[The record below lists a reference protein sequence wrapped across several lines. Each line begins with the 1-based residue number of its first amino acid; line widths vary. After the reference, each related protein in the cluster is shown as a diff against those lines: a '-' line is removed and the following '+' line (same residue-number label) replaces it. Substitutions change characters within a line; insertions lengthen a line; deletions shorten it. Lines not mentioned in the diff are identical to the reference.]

1 VRRKAYLVA
10 TVVLLLGVFV
20 LPAQARS
27 DPAYPFRNP
36 HLSLDARIDD
46 LLGRLT
52 LDEKIAWLHQSQA
65 AIPRLGIPY
74 FKAGTE
80 ALHGVAW
87 SNDLNNNWSKT
98 DATSTVFPQAV
109 GLASTWDTNLIKQV
123 GSAVGDEARGFNAEN
138 PVLWGLNLWAP
149 VVNLLRDPRWGRNEE
164 GYSEDPMLTGAIST
178 AYGSGIEG
186 NDPRYLK
193 AAPTLKHYLA
203 YNNEAGRDVT
213 SSNVPPRVLN
223 EYDRQAFKPA
233 IAANA
238 ATGVMASYNL
248 VNGRP
253 DTVSPDLNGIE
264 RSWTDQTLFNVSD
277 AFAPYNLTGSEHYFA
292 TQPEA
297 DAAILKAGLNSFT
310 IDDSNP
316 QPMITAIESALSQGL
331 LTEADIDKA
340 VRPVLSLRFRLGQ
353 FDPDGGPYAKI
364 TPAVINSPAHQQ
376 LARET
381 ADEATVL
388 LKNSNA
394 ALPLDASTARHIA
407 VVGPL
412 ENTLYSDWYGGQLP
426 YRVTPLQGI
435 QQRAGAGATVTG
447 SEGEDRIALKDVA
460 TGKYVTATG
469 TTDSDAVNES
479 ATTPTA
485 STQFDVVDW
494 GQNVLTLRNV
504 ANGKYLGYNFGPFLT
519 RDDQPN
525 NWFVQQQFK
534 LEQQP
539 DGTYVIHYAGYET
552 QESWWGGTNY
562 VTVDSSGNLTLGS
575 KTAAGAAH
583 FSKDVISSGVDNA
596 VAAARGADTA
606 VVVVGSMPFING
618 REAHDRTTMAL
629 SSGKEALIK
638 AVQAVNPHTIVV
650 LETSYPDTIT
660 WEQQNVPAILW
671 THARGRRDR
680 ARHRRRAVRRL
691 QPGRS
696 AQPDVVPLRQRPA
709 AGPEQLRRHLL
720 RPDLPVLQGR
730 SALSVRLRAVLHVVP
745 VRQPAHDPGRGR
757 GRHGAGQRRRD
768 QHRGTSGRRG
778 GAALHPPAHVAGQGA
793 AQAATRV
800 PARDARARPDEDGP
814 VHAAGGRPRALGRH
828 PRQVG
833 RRVVGLRRT
842 RRQLVGRHPSAGHAA
857 RPRRDD
863 PAAQPGTADP
873 GRELRRVLRGQ
884 ARRREQGCRNRGGRC
899 DCRRLDQVRRLG
911 ARAGDDVH
919 RAGGQGERRQRVDPD
934 PPRLA
939 DRAGR
944 RHGDRR
950 QHRGRLHVC
959 DGERCALW
967 CGRHARRLPRVR
979 LGPAVGH
986 VLDQLKPLRN
996 SRARRQ
1002 IAARSAA
1009 VLMRSSVSRIVLAL
1023 RPARSSTPVKTGE
1036 QARSSAPR

>member
-1 VRRKAYLVA
+1 MRRKAYLGAAVI
-10 TVVLLLGVFV
+10 LLLGVFV
-20 LPAQARS
+20 LPVQARS

-36 HLSLDARIDD
+36 HISLDARIDD

-52 LDEKIAWLHQSQA
+52 LDEKVAWLHQSQA

-123 GSAVGDEARGFNAEN
+123 GSAVGDEARGFNAQN

-253 DTVSPDLNGIE
+253 DTVDPDLNGLV
-264 RSWTDQTLFNVSD
+264 RSWTDRTLFNVTD

-316 QPMITAIESALSQGL
+316 QPMITAIKSALSQGL

-376 LARET
+376 LARKT

-394 ALPLDASTARHIA
+394 ALPLDASTTKKVA

-435 QQRAGAGATVTG
+435 QQRAGAGATVSA

-485 STQFDVVDW
+485 NTQFDVVDW

-539 DGTYVIHYAGYET
+539 DGNYVIHYAGYET

-562 VTVDSSGNLTLGS
+562 VTVDGSGNLTLGS

-583 FSKDVISSGVDNA
+583 FSKDVVSSGIDSA
-596 VAAARGADTA
+596 VAAATGADAA
-606 VVVVGSMPFING
+606 VVVVGTMPFING

-629 SSGKEALIK
+629 SSGQEALIK

-671 THARGRRDR
+671 TTHAGAETGHAIADVLYGDYNPAGR
-680 ARHRRRAVRRL
+680 L
-691 QPGRS
+691 SQTWYRS
-696 AQPDVVPLRQRPA
+696 DSDLP
-709 AGPEQLRRHLL
+709 
-720 RPDLPVLQGR
+720 PDLNNYDVISSDQTYLYYKGDPLYPFGYG
-730 SALSVRLRAVLHVVP
+730 LSYTSFRYGNLRLTPAVDANGTVP
-745 VRQPAHDPGRGR
+745 VSVDV
-757 GRHGAGQRRRD
+757 
-768 QHRGTSGRRG
+768 TN
-778 GAALHPPAHVAGQGA
+778 
-793 AQAATRV
+793 T
-800 PARDARARPDEDGP
+800 
-814 VHAAGGRPRALGRH
+814 
-828 PRQVG
+828 
-833 RRVVGLRRT
+833 
-842 RRQLVGRHPSAGHAA
+842 
-857 RPRRDD
+857 
-863 PAAQPGTADP
+863 
-873 GRELRRVLRGQ
+873 
-884 ARRREQGCRNRGGRC
+884 
-899 DCRRLDQVRRLG
+899 G
-911 ARAGDDVH
+911 ARAGDEVVQLYTHQRTSRDKEPLKQLH
-919 RAGGQGERRQRVDPD
+919 GFQRVTLAPGQTRTVRFTLPAADLAHWD
-934 PPRLA
+934 VTRGKWVVESSDYDVLVGSSSADIRQQATLHVHGETIPPRNLA
-939 DRAGR
+939 QPTRAENFDAYSGVKLVDESKSAGTSVGAVAA
-944 RHGDRR
+944 GDWIEFA
-950 QHRGRLHVC
+950 GS
-959 DGERCALW
+959 AL
-967 CGRHARRLPRVR
+967 GQATTFTARVAKAEAGTGSIQVR
-979 LGPAVGH
+979 LDSPTGPIAGTASVDSTGNVYTYATASATLSGATGTH
-986 VLDQLKPLRN
+986 DVYLVFGSDLR
-996 SRARRQ
+996 
-1002 IAARSAA
+1002 
-1009 VLMRSSVSRIVLAL
+1009 LATF
-1023 RPARSSTPVKTGE
+1023 SIS
-1036 QARSSAPR
+1036 

>member
-1 VRRKAYLVA
+1 VRRKTYLVA

-253 DTVSPDLNGIE
+253 DTVSPDLNSIE
-264 RSWTDQTLFNVSD
+264 RSWTDQTLFNVTD
-277 AFAPYNLTGSEHYFA
+277 AFAPYSLTGSEHYFA
-292 TQPEA
+292 SQPEA

-316 QPMITAIESALSQGL
+316 QPMITAIKSALSQGL

-376 LARET
+376 LARKT

-394 ALPLDASTARHIA
+394 ALPLNASTTKNIA

-504 ANGKYLGYNFGPFLT
+504 ANGKYLGYNWGPFIT

-539 DGTYVIHYAGYET
+539 DGSYVIHYAGYET

-562 VTVDSSGNLTLGS
+562 VTVDGSGNLTVGS

-583 FSKDVISSGVDNA
+583 FAKDVISSGVDSA
-596 VAAARGADTA
+596 VAAARGADAA

-629 SSGKEALIK
+629 SSGQEALIK
-638 AVQAVNPHTIVV
+638 AVQEVNPHTIVV

-671 THARGRRDR
+671 TTHAGAETGHAIADVLFGDYNPAGR
-680 ARHRRRAVRRL
+680 L
-691 QPGRS
+691 SQTWYRS
-696 AQPDVVPLRQRPA
+696 DSDLP
-709 AGPEQLRRHLL
+709 
-720 RPDLPVLQGR
+720 PDLNNYDVISSDQTYLYYKGDPLYPFGYG
-730 SALSVRLRAVLHVVP
+730 LSYTSFRYGKLRTTPTTPEAADTVHVSVD
-745 VRQPAHDPGRGR
+745 V
-757 GRHGAGQRRRD
+757 
-768 QHRGTSGRRG
+768 TN
-778 GAALHPPAHVAGQGA
+778 
-793 AQAATRV
+793 T
-800 PARDARARPDEDGP
+800 
-814 VHAAGGRPRALGRH
+814 
-828 PRQVG
+828 
-833 RRVVGLRRT
+833 
-842 RRQLVGRHPSAGHAA
+842 
-857 RPRRDD
+857 
-863 PAAQPGTADP
+863 
-873 GRELRRVLRGQ
+873 
-884 ARRREQGCRNRGGRC
+884 
-899 DCRRLDQVRRLG
+899 G
-911 ARAGDDVH
+911 ARAGDEVVQLYTHQRTSRDKEPLKQLH
-919 RAGGQGERRQRVDPD
+919 GFQRVTLAPGQTRTGRFTLPAADLAHWD
-934 PPRLA
+934 VTRGKWVVESSDYDVLVGSSSADIRQQATLHVHGETIPPRNLA
-939 DRAGR
+939 QPTRAENLDAYSGVKLVDESKAA
-944 RHGDRR
+944 GT
-950 QHRGRLHVC
+950 
-959 DGERCALW
+959 
-967 CGRHARRLPRVR
+967 
-979 LGPAVGH
+979 AVGA
-986 VLDQLKPLRN
+986 VTAGDWIEFAGSALGQATTFTARVAKASAGTGSIQIRLDSPTGPLVG
-996 SRARRQ
+996 RASV
-1002 IAARSAA
+1002 ASTGDVYTYATASAA
-1009 VLMRSSVSRIVLAL
+1009 LAGATGTHDVYMLFGSDL
-1023 RPARSSTPVKTGE
+1023 RLVTFSIT
-1036 QARSSAPR
+1036 

>member
-1 VRRKAYLVA
+1 VRRKTYLVA

-52 LDEKIAWLHQSQA
+52 LDEKVAWLHQSQA

-253 DTVSPDLNGIE
+253 DTVSPDLNSIE

-316 QPMITAIESALSQGL
+316 QPMITAIKSALSQGL

-364 TPAVINSPAHQQ
+364 TPAVINSPAHRQ
-376 LARET
+376 LARKT

-583 FSKDVISSGVDNA
+583 FAKDVISSGVDSA
-596 VAAARGADTA
+596 VATARGADAA

-629 SSGKEALIK
+629 SSGQEGLIK

-671 THARGRRDR
+671 TTHAGAETGHAIADVLFGDYNPAGRLSQTWYRSDSDLPPDLNNYDVISSDQTYLYYKGDPLYPFGYGLSYTSFRYGNLR
-680 ARHRRRAVRRL
+680 ATPAV
-691 QPGRS
+691 
-696 AQPDVVPLRQRPA
+696 DA
-709 AGPEQLRRHLL
+709 AGTVQ
-720 RPDLPVLQGR
+720 V
-730 SALSVRLRAVLHVVP
+730 SVEV
-745 VRQPAHDPGRGR
+745 
-757 GRHGAGQRRRD
+757 
-768 QHRGTSGRRG
+768 TN
-778 GAALHPPAHVAGQGA
+778 
-793 AQAATRV
+793 T
-800 PARDARARPDEDGP
+800 
-814 VHAAGGRPRALGRH
+814 
-828 PRQVG
+828 
-833 RRVVGLRRT
+833 
-842 RRQLVGRHPSAGHAA
+842 
-857 RPRRDD
+857 
-863 PAAQPGTADP
+863 
-873 GRELRRVLRGQ
+873 
-884 ARRREQGCRNRGGRC
+884 
-899 DCRRLDQVRRLG
+899 G
-911 ARAGDDVH
+911 ARAGDEVVQLYTHQRTSRDKEPFKQLH
-919 RAGGQGERRQRVDPD
+919 GFQRVTLAPGQTRTARFTLPAADLAHWD
-934 PPRLA
+934 VTRGKWVVESSDYDVLVGSSSADIRQQATLHVHGETIPPRNLA
-939 DRAGR
+939 QPTRAENFDAYSGVKLVDESKAA
-944 RHGDRR
+944 GT
-950 QHRGRLHVC
+950 
-959 DGERCALW
+959 
-967 CGRHARRLPRVR
+967 
-979 LGPAVGH
+979 AVGATTAGDWIEFAGSALGQATTFTARTAKASAGSGSIQIR
-986 VLDQLKPLRN
+986 LDSPTGPIVGTA
-996 SRARRQ
+996 SVASTGDVYTY
-1002 IAARSAA
+1002 ATASAA
-1009 VLMRSSVSRIVLAL
+1009 LSGAAGTHDVYLVFGSDLRLATF
-1023 RPARSSTPVKTGE
+1023 SIS
-1036 QARSSAPR
+1036 

>member
-1 VRRKAYLVA
+1 MRRKAYLVA

-52 LDEKIAWLHQSQA
+52 LGEKIAWLHQSQA

-109 GLASTWDTNLIKQV
+109 GLASTWDSNLIKQV

-253 DTVSPDLNGIE
+253 DTVSPDLNSIE
-264 RSWTDQTLFNVSD
+264 RSWTDHTLFNVSD

-376 LARET
+376 LARKT

-394 ALPLDASTARHIA
+394 ALPLDASTTKNIA

-562 VTVDSSGNLTLGS
+562 VTVDNSGNLTLGS

-583 FSKDVISSGVDNA
+583 FSKDVISSGVDSA
-596 VAAARGADTA
+596 VAAARGADAA

-629 SSGKEALIK
+629 SSGQEALIK

-671 THARGRRDR
+671 TTHAGAETGHAIADVLFGDYNPAGRLSQTWYRSDSDLPPDLNNYDVISSDQTYLYYKGDPLYPFGYGLSYTSFRYGNLR
-680 ARHRRRAVRRL
+680 ATPAV
-691 QPGRS
+691 
-696 AQPDVVPLRQRPA
+696 DA
-709 AGPEQLRRHLL
+709 AGTVQ
-720 RPDLPVLQGR
+720 V
-730 SALSVRLRAVLHVVP
+730 SVDV
-745 VRQPAHDPGRGR
+745 
-757 GRHGAGQRRRD
+757 
-768 QHRGTSGRRG
+768 TN
-778 GAALHPPAHVAGQGA
+778 
-793 AQAATRV
+793 T
-800 PARDARARPDEDGP
+800 
-814 VHAAGGRPRALGRH
+814 
-828 PRQVG
+828 
-833 RRVVGLRRT
+833 
-842 RRQLVGRHPSAGHAA
+842 
-857 RPRRDD
+857 
-863 PAAQPGTADP
+863 
-873 GRELRRVLRGQ
+873 
-884 ARRREQGCRNRGGRC
+884 
-899 DCRRLDQVRRLG
+899 G
-911 ARAGDDVH
+911 ARAGDEVVQLYTHQRTSRDKEPLKQLH
-919 RAGGQGERRQRVDPD
+919 GFQRVTLAPGQTRTVRFTLPAADLAHWD
-934 PPRLA
+934 VTRGKWVVESSDYDVLVGSSSADIRQQATLHVHGETIPPRNLA
-939 DRAGR
+939 QPTRAENFDAYSGVKLVDESKAA
-944 RHGDRR
+944 GT
-950 QHRGRLHVC
+950 
-959 DGERCALW
+959 
-967 CGRHARRLPRVR
+967 
-979 LGPAVGH
+979 AVGAVTAGDWIEFAGSALGQATTFTARVAKASAGSGSIQIH
-986 VLDQLKPLRN
+986 LDSPN
-996 SRARRQ
+996 GPVAGTASVASTGDVYTY
-1002 IAARSAA
+1002 ATASAA
-1009 VLMRSSVSRIVLAL
+1009 LSGAAGTHDVYLVFGSDLRLATF
-1023 RPARSSTPVKTGE
+1023 SIT
-1036 QARSSAPR
+1036 

>member
-1 VRRKAYLVA
+1 MRRKAYLVA
-10 TVVLLLGVFV
+10 TVVLLAGVFA
-20 LPAQARS
+20 LPAQAKS

-65 AIPRLGIPY
+65 AVPRLGIPY

-213 SSNVPPRVLN
+213 SSNIPPRVLN

-253 DTVSPDLNGIE
+253 DTVSPDLNSIE

-316 QPMITAIESALSQGL
+316 QPMITAIKSALSQGL

-376 LARET
+376 LARKT

-394 ALPLDASTARHIA
+394 ALPLDASTTRHIA

-447 SEGEDRIALKDVA
+447 NDGEDRIALKDVA

-562 VTVDSSGNLTLGS
+562 VTVDGSGNLTLGS

-583 FSKDVISSGVDNA
+583 FSKDVISSGIDSA
-596 VAAARGADTA
+596 VAAATGADAA

-629 SSGKEALIK
+629 SSGQEALIK

-660 WEQQNVPAILW
+660 WEQQNVPAIVW
-671 THARGRRDR
+671 TTHAGAETGHAVADVLFGDYNPAGRLSQTWYRSDSDLPPDLNNYDVISSDQTYLYYKGDPLYPFGYGLSYTSFR
-680 ARHRRRAVRRL
+680 YNNLQMTPAV
-691 QPGRS
+691 
-696 AQPDVVPLRQRPA
+696 DA
-709 AGPEQLRRHLL
+709 AGMVH
-720 RPDLPVLQGR
+720 V
-730 SALSVRLRAVLHVVP
+730 SVDVT
-745 VRQPAHDPGRGR
+745 D
-757 GRHGAGQRRRD
+757 
-768 QHRGTSGRRG
+768 T
-778 GAALHPPAHVAGQGA
+778 
-793 AQAATRV
+793 
-800 PARDARARPDEDGP
+800 
-814 VHAAGGRPRALGRH
+814 
-828 PRQVG
+828 
-833 RRVVGLRRT
+833 
-842 RRQLVGRHPSAGHAA
+842 
-857 RPRRDD
+857 
-863 PAAQPGTADP
+863 
-873 GRELRRVLRGQ
+873 
-884 ARRREQGCRNRGGRC
+884 
-899 DCRRLDQVRRLG
+899 G
-911 ARAGDDVH
+911 ARAGDEVVQLYTHQRTSRDKEPLKQL
-919 RAGGQGERRQRVDPD
+919 QGFQRVTLAPGQTRTVRFTLPAADLAHWD
-934 PPRLA
+934 VTRGRWVVESSDYDVLVGSSSADIRQQATLHVHGETIPPRNLA
-939 DRAGR
+939 QPTRAENFDAYSG
-944 RHGDRR
+944 
-950 QHRGRLHVC
+950 
-959 DGERCALW
+959 
-967 CGRHARRLPRVR
+967 VR
-979 LGPAVGH
+979 LVDESKAAGTAVRAVSAGDWIEFAGSALGQATTFTARTAKAGAGTGSIQIRLDSPTGPIVGTAAVSSTGN
-986 VLDQLKPLRN
+986 DYTYAT
-996 SRARRQ
+996 S
-1002 IAARSAA
+1002 SAA
-1009 VLMRSSVSRIVLAL
+1009 LAGAAGTHDVYLVFGSDL
-1023 RPARSSTPVKTGE
+1023 RLATFTIS
-1036 QARSSAPR
+1036 

>member
-36 HLSLDARIDD
+36 HLSLNARIDD

-376 LARET
+376 LARKT

-583 FSKDVISSGVDNA
+583 FAKDVISSGVDNA

-618 REAHDRTTMAL
+618 REAHDRSTMAL
-629 SSGKEALIK
+629 SSGQEALIK

-671 THARGRRDR
+671 TTHAGAETGHAIADVLFGDYNPAGRLSQTWYRSDSDLPPDLNNYDVISSDQTYLYYKGDPLYPFGYGLSYTSFR
-680 ARHRRRAVRRL
+680 YGNLRTTPAV
-691 QPGRS
+691 
-696 AQPDVVPLRQRPA
+696 DA
-709 AGPEQLRRHLL
+709 AGTVQ
-720 RPDLPVLQGR
+720 V
-730 SALSVRLRAVLHVVP
+730 SVDV
-745 VRQPAHDPGRGR
+745 
-757 GRHGAGQRRRD
+757 
-768 QHRGTSGRRG
+768 TN
-778 GAALHPPAHVAGQGA
+778 
-793 AQAATRV
+793 T
-800 PARDARARPDEDGP
+800 
-814 VHAAGGRPRALGRH
+814 
-828 PRQVG
+828 
-833 RRVVGLRRT
+833 
-842 RRQLVGRHPSAGHAA
+842 
-857 RPRRDD
+857 
-863 PAAQPGTADP
+863 
-873 GRELRRVLRGQ
+873 
-884 ARRREQGCRNRGGRC
+884 
-899 DCRRLDQVRRLG
+899 G
-911 ARAGDDVH
+911 ARAGDEVVQLYTHQRTSRDKEPLKQLH
-919 RAGGQGERRQRVDPD
+919 GFQRVTLAPGQTRTVRFTLPAADLAHWD
-934 PPRLA
+934 VTRGKWVVESSDYDVLVGSSSADIRQQATLHVHGETIPPRNLA
-939 DRAGR
+939 QPTRAESFDAYSGVKLVDESKAAGTVVGAVTA
-944 RHGDRR
+944 GDWIKFA
-950 QHRGRLHVC
+950 GS
-959 DGERCALW
+959 AL
-967 CGRHARRLPRVR
+967 GQATTFTARVAKASAGSGSIQIHLDSPT
-979 LGPAVGH
+979 GPVVGTAG
-986 VLDQLKPLRN
+986 VASTGN
-996 SRARRQ
+996 VYTYAT
-1002 IAARSAA
+1002 ASAA
-1009 VLMRSSVSRIVLAL
+1009 LSGAAGTHDVYLVFGSDLRLATF
-1023 RPARSSTPVKTGE
+1023 SIS
-1036 QARSSAPR
+1036 